1 MADSGGTE
9 ELDIRWEDLDKS
21 KFFFYGS
28 TMFFGVR
35 ATLYPASLIKTRMQA
50 ASGEVYKSTWDAVK
64 TIVRSEGPTGLYKG
78 FWVSS
83 FNLVF
88 RQVYFT
94 TFEVLREVVG
104 PGSAAYGLLG
114 PRYGELARNL
124 AAGAGAQV
132 VFQSFTVP
140 LDVVTQ
146 RMMLAGA
153 AGAPDGRARC
163 GWRGASGRP
172 TAGGASSGGTR
183 PRSCSSRPTPR
194 YFGLVMEL
202 FWGLPQSWLLCYG
215 PRTMKTSKVK
225 PNWKILVGRLDM
237 ASWLRGQVNSN

>member
-153 AGAPDGRARC
+153 GGAAAGAGHL
-163 GWRGASGRP
+163 G
-172 TAGGASSGGTR
+172 
-183 PRSCSSRPTPR
+183 
-194 YFGLVMEL
+194 
-202 FWGLPQSWLLCYG
+202 G
-215 PRTMKTSKVK
+215 PRLAGLLPGVHGLARAVHAQLRDILGWLWNFSGACHKV
-225 PNWKILVGRLDM
+225 GCYFM
-237 ASWLRGQVNSN
+237 AQEP